1 MGSAGVWKNSGVET
15 REKGLVACLV
25 LGLAACMGAGGAAGG
40 AGGHAPGSHGLCALH
55 VVHKGLVDR
64 PYLVGEGIFLQGAR
78 HGEKAPC
85 VLALAV
91 RAAGKVVV
99 VVKEQLFKVLA
110 AVFALEIEKG
120 HGYSLVVALQ
130 VVGGFPHGPGWLVLA
145 AMPGFGKTG
154 HP

>member
-1 MGSAGVWKNSGVET
+1 MS
-15 REKGLVACLV
+15 
-25 LGLAACMGAGGAAGG
+25 
-40 AGGHAPGSHGLCALH
+40 
-55 VVHKGLVDR
+55 
-64 PYLVGEGIFLQGAR
+64 R

-85 VLALAV
+85 VLALAL

-99 VVKEQLFKVLA
+99 VVKEQFFKVLA

-130 VVGGFPHGPGWLVLA
+130 VVGRFPHGPGWLVLA